1 MVTSWSLATTSQA
14 LRHADGMVSHVAG
27 AIRQELTNDYD
38 MQYLANFQVGGQ
50 AVWAI
55 PDSGSQEVVCVTDKC
70 GSCGDNSDGHLYS
83 PSHSS
88 SREECQA
95 SRVQVYGSGYLSTT
109 LSKEDICFGG
119 TCVHLSMWEVH
130 DGVMPLLQTSV
141 FSLILGLGP
150 VSSTEEPSCEDGVV
164 SDSVMTSFQ
173 RESDINVFSFCIGSV
188 LGSPGYLTWNDPV
201 PRADFYNV
209 PVLPD
214 YEMWMTPVTDIKLGE
229 TAISCGAGT
238 PCLAIFDTGT
248 SLLAASGHIKTSL
261 VQQLAFANCSSIDS
275 IPSLHFKLAGMSF
288 SLPPEAF
295 MGNVVGGMVG
305 DAEELV
311 ASGDCVPLFVEM
323 TDEIDGQSLL
333 ILGLPFFRK
342 FYTLFQQHPR
352 SVMVAQAN
360 EDCTVRSGSWDLL
373 DNEATKEHVLMS
385 VNVTKL
391 LPPRFRAKRDVRHGR
406 QGSHE

>member
-95 SRVQVYGSGYLSTT
+95 SRQ
-109 LSKEDICFGG
+109 
-119 TCVHLSMWEVH
+119 H
-130 DGVMPLLQTSV
+130 
-141 FSLILGLGP
+141 
-150 VSSTEEPSCEDGVV
+150 
-164 SDSVMTSFQ
+164 
-173 RESDINVFSFCIGSV
+173 R
-188 LGSPGYLTWNDPV
+188 
-201 PRADFYNV
+201 R
-209 PVLPD
+209 
-214 YEMWMTPVTDIKLGE
+214 WMTPVTDIKLGE

-238 PCLAIFDTGT
+238 PCLAIFDIGT

-373 DNEATKEHVLMS
+373 DNEATKEHFLMS